1 MAERLL
7 RAHRTI
13 MLVPLVDISGV
24 PYLLGGTQL
33 ASVTTPFTAPSAAVL
48 NTWLAVVDNANSIS
62 GVGGNISCAVMDDV
76 DLGLA
81 DSDTDDELT
90 ICSIGNEVEPTFYN
104 VNASITFQRD
114 ESPSAVNVRN
124 LAWNLMRGKGRR
136 YAIVDRAWGEYTST
150 SSFVAGQKIDMY
162 EANTDSLV
170 DVTEDQVTVKGTQ
183 NFVPTGIVLV
193 NGTVV

>member
-1 MAERLL
+1 MADRLL

-13 MLVPLVDISGV
+13 MLVPIVEQAGI
-24 PYLLGGTQL
+24 PYLLGGTQTTS
-33 ASVTTPFTAPSAAVL
+33 ATTPFSAPSAAVL
-48 NTWLAVVDNANSIS
+48 NAWLAITDNTNSIS
-62 GVGGNISCAVMDDV
+62 AVGGNISCAVMDDV

-104 VNASITFQRD
+104 VDASITFQRD
-114 ESPSAVNVRN
+114 ESLTAFNIRN
-124 LAWNLMRGKGRR
+124 LAWNLMKGKGRR

-150 SSFVAGQKIDMY
+150 DLFVAGQKIDIY
-162 EANTDSLV
+162 EADTDSLV
-170 DVTEDQVTVKGTQ
+170 NVTEDQVTIKGTQ
-183 NFVPTGIVLV
+183 NFVPTGVVLV